1 MSSKYIDNGQNI
13 KKINLNILISLLP
26 LILYGFYKNGIKLY
40 YLGLENILGMFEPLL
55 FAISGFLVG
64 LISSFIYDK
73 FIKKK
78 EVLFFKESLNTFYPL
93 YGVLISSIISIN
105 TNYIV
110 FVLVTFIV
118 LFLSKFI
125 KKCYINVVSLVFLII
140 LVIMNIS
147 SSFTFLNVY
156 EKTAHLHLEPI
167 DYFLGMGS
175 GGIFATC
182 TILLILSFIILCLKN
197 YYKKEIA
204 IISISTYILC
214 IFIYGLVASD
224 LKLILESI
232 FSNGLLFNL
241 IYIAPLSMFS
251 PCTYK
256 GKIIYSVLIGIIT
269 FLLYLVKPEL
279 ASIGAIFVLS
289 LSSNILDKLV
299 ER

>member
-1 MSSKYIDNGQNI
+1 MKNKYIDNRETI
-13 KKINLNILISLLP
+13 SKININIIISLIP
-26 LILYGFYKNGIKLY
+26 LLMFGFYKNGIKI
-40 YLGLENILGMFEPLL
+40 YLNDLVNIIDMFKPLIFDILGFGIGILSSYIYERFIIKRSIHL
-55 FAISGFLVG
+55 FK
-64 LISSFIYDK
+64 D
-73 FIKKK
+73 
-78 EVLFFKESLNTFYPL
+78 SLNDFYPL
-93 YGVLISSIISIN
+93 YGLLIASIISIN
-105 TNYIV
+105 TSYIL
-110 FVLVTFIV
+110 FTITTFII
-118 LFLSKFI
+118 LFISKFF
-125 KKCYINVVSLVFLII
+125 KKSTPNVVALSFLI
-140 LVIMNIS
+140 LLLIMDITKG
-147 SSFTFLNVY
+147 FTFLNSFENKGVF
-156 EKTAHLHLEPI
+156 HLEPI

-175 GGIFATC
+175 GGINTTC
-182 TILLILSFIILCLKN
+182 TILLVISIIILFRII

-241 IYIAPLSMFS
+241 IYVAPLSMFS

-289 LSSNILDKLV
+289 LSSKILDKLV

>member
-1 MSSKYIDNGQNI
+1 MNNKYIDSGQNI

-26 LILYGFYKNGIKLY
+26 LILFGFYKNGIKLY
-40 YLGLENILGMFEPLL
+40 YLGLENFIGMLKPLI
-55 FAISGFLVG
+55 FAISGFLIG
-64 LISSFIYDK
+64 LISSFIYDR

-78 EVLFFKESLNTFYPL
+78 DVLFFKDSLNTFYPL
-93 YGVLISSIISIN
+93 YGVLIASIISIN
-105 TNYIV
+105 TNYIL

-118 LFLSKFI
+118 LFFSKFI
-125 KKCYINVVSLVFLII
+125 KNNYLNVVSLAFLII
-140 LVIMNIS
+140 LIIMNIT

-156 EKTAHLHLEPI
+156 EINAILHLEPI

-175 GGIFATC
+175 GGVFATC
-182 TILLILSFIILCLKN
+182 AILLILSFIILCLKN

-204 IISISTYILC
+204 IISISTYIIC
-214 IFIYGLVASD
+214 IFIYGLFTSD

-232 FSNGLLFNL
+232 FSNGLLFNF

-251 PCTYK
+251 PSTYK
-256 GKIIYSVLIGIIT
+256 GKVIYSILVGIVT
-269 FLLYLVKPEL
+269 FLLYLIKPEL

-289 LSSNILDKLV
+289 LSSKILDKLV